1 MHLPVLAKF
10 TSVLAECICVAKD
23 GNKPLQSLKVGQ
35 HSVLKLPFLFPF
47 DLCVGNLILR
57 LHTV

>member
-23 GNKPLQSLKVGQ
+23 GNKPLQSLKVGFQ
-35 HSVLKLPFLFPF
+35 L
-47 DLCVGNLILR
+47 
-57 LHTV
+57 